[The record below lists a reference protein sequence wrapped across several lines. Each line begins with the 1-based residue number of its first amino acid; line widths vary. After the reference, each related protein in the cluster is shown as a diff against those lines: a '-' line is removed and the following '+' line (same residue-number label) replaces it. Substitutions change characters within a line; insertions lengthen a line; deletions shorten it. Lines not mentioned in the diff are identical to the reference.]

1 MKITVT
7 KEWFRSRAHLEEG
20 HEIGAGSLRHIGR
33 PALRTGPVQPTV
45 GNITFGQTIALLRRQ
60 RRWTI
65 ERLATE
71 AEATSRELAEIEANP
86 EGRPERSTVCRLAKV
101 FRLPSQALLQKAGL
115 ADATSPVCAKTP
127 CAPQTAPNST
137 SHSRRTRKTFCKRC
151 SRRWSKTLR
160 PEARA
165 HPPARNPAKTDQR
178 VDDMPAGVGAHL
190 RYGARLSKL
199 MSLKNPCRK

>member
-7 KEWFRSRAHLEEG
+7 KEWFQSRAHLEEG
-20 HEIGAGSLRHIGR
+20 HEIGAGLLRHIGR

-45 GNITFGQTIALLRRQ
+45 GHITFGQTIALLRRQ

-115 ADATSPVCAKTP
+115 ADATSPRLREDPMRSADCSEFNEPLTP
-127 CAPQTAPNST
+127 DEEDVLQA
-137 SHSRRTRKTFCKRC
+137 
-151 SRRWSKTLR
+151 
-160 PEARA
+160 
-165 HPPARNPAKTDQR
+165 
-178 VDDMPAGVGAHL
+178 V
-190 RYGARLSKL
+190 
-199 MSLKNPCRK
+199 LKALVEDAQA